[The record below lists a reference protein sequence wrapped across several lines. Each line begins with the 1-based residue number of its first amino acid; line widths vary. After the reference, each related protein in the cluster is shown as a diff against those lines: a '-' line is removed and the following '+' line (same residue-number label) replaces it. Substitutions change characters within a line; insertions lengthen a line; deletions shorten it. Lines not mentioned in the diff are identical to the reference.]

1 LTDSIEA
8 VDGKDSV
15 EMELHVELEKKAI
28 WAGLESDEGSLGE
41 ALSVELECSST
52 RSSKHWE
59 NAKSGD

>member
-1 LTDSIEA
+1 LIGSIVV

-15 EMELHVELEKKAI
+15 EMELHVELEKKAVRG
-28 WAGLESDEGSLGE
+28 GLESDEGSLGE

-59 NAKSGD
+59 NAKSRD